1 MIDPVEITTL
11 AVVTFLAFT
20 IAGVTGFG
28 GGLFV
33 MPVLLLMLDPREA
46 GPIIGLVQLV
56 AAASRAG
63 LNWEGISWPIVKRLA
78 LTSLP
83 IAAVA
88 SYLFVVTPAPIFTRI
103 FGCLLL
109 LMVVQGHTPWNISKN
124 ISLRS
129 FLFVGAANGLVS
141 GYLGPS
147 GPVGAPFYL
156 AYGLTGV
163 AFVGT
168 SSAGILMTQLPE
180 NPRVCQHPPVQ
191 RPGIVHIRHRQR
203 YVLWR
208 VAAGQPHIKQIAGT
222 VVPPRRRRTAG
233 PERDSPDNPGGRPP

>member
-1 MIDPVEITTL
+1 MIIDPLEMTIL

-33 MPVLLLMLDPREA
+33 MPVLLLMMDPREA

-56 AAASRAG
+56 AAASRTG
-63 LNWEGISWPIVKRLA
+63 LNWEGISWPIVKRLV

-83 IAAVA
+83 IAAAA

-103 FGCLLL
+103 FGILLL
-109 LMVVQGHTPWNISKN
+109 VMVAQGHTPWSISKG

-168 SSAGILMTQLPE
+168 S
-180 NPRVCQHPPVQ
+180 
-191 RPGIVHIRHRQR
+191 
-203 YVLWR
+203 
-208 VAAGQPHIKQIAGT
+208 
-222 VVPPRRRRTAG
+222 
-233 PERDSPDNPGGRPP
+233 

>member
-1 MIDPVEITTL
+1 MIIDPLEMTTL

-33 MPVLLLMLDPREA
+33 MPVLLLMMDPREA

-56 AAASRAG
+56 AAASRTG

-83 IAAVA
+83 IAAAA

-103 FGCLLL
+103 FGFLLL
-109 LMVVQGHTPWNISKN
+109 VMVAQGHTPWSISKG

-168 SSAGILMTQLPE
+168 SSAGILMTQLPKI
-180 NPRVCQHPPVQ
+180 PVFAGNHLFSAQ
-191 RPGIVHIRHRQR
+191 VLFISAVASVMSFGGSLLGNRISGKLPERWFRLVVEALLVLSGIVLIIR
-203 YVLWR
+203 
-208 VAAGQPHIKQIAGT
+208 G
-222 VVPPRRRRTAG
+222 
-233 PERDSPDNPGGRPP
+233 